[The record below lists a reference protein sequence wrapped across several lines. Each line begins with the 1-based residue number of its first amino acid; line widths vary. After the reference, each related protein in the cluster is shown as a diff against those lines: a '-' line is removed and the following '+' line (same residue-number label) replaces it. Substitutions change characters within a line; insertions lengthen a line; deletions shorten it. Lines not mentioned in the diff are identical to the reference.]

1 MNNYF
6 VSVLL
11 PLPFDEAFTYKASTE
26 TENQIKVGNLVKVP
40 FRNKELWGLVTKAD
54 TEKPDF
60 DEKKIKDVSQ
70 INQQLHFDD
79 NLIKFIDWISSYNLA
94 PRGLVLKAFIGILN
108 SDKTKKPNFTAKN
121 QLIDSEK
128 FFLKD
133 LSQSQENVAQE
144 ILDEMKKDEH
154 FTSLIDGVTGSGKTE
169 VYFAIIAQILRQAQ
183 DDSKL
188 KAKDAKEKEFLNEQE
203 IDTQSHPEPVE
214 GVYPEPVEGGQILI
228 LLPEIALT
236 SQLVSRF
243 EEQFGFKPALWH
255 SKISPKEKKE
265 IFYGVASGS
274 VKVLIG
280 ARSALLLPFKKLKLI
295 IIDEEHDSSFKQED
309 VFNFHARDMA
319 ILKGKLE
326 KFPVILSSATPCL
339 ETYVNAQSG
348 KYHHFILE
356 TKFNAQKSSIK
367 LIDLRQEKL
376 QTNHFISQ
384 NLKEEIAKNLESKQ
398 QSLLFL
404 NRRGYAPVTLCKS
417 CGEKVNCP
425 NCSSYLVN
433 HKNLKRLVCHYCGV
447 NEKFSSVE
455 DKTCRSCDEKD
466 SLVNIGVG
474 VEKIKE
480 EVEQLF
486 PDARLAL
493 VTSDNVTNFKEVDE
507 LVKKIANQEI
517 DIIIGTK
524 LIAKGYDFAGLTLVG
539 IVDADSGFY
548 SSELRSSERS
558 YQLLKQVIGR
568 AGRREKQGRVF
579 IQTYNPKNFIFE
591 KIIQGDKESFYDF
604 EIQNRELMQ
613 MPPFMKMAS
622 FVISDFKENTAL
634 GFAKALIAS
643 FPTNENIEIFG
654 PAPMPILRLKNRYH
668 YRVFLKV
675 EKKINLQKLIKD
687 VMKSLKLPNSLR
699 VKIDID
705 PQ

>member
-11 PLPFDEAFTYKASTE
+11 PLPFDEAFTYKASAE
-26 TENQIKVGNLVKVP
+26 TENQIKIGNLIKVP
-40 FRNKELWGLVTKAD
+40 FRNKELWGLVTQAD
-54 TEKPDF
+54 TGKPDF
-60 DEKKIKDVSQ
+60 DEKKIKEVSQ

-94 PRGLVLKAFIGILN
+94 PKGLVLKAFIGILN

-121 QLIDSEK
+121 QIIDSEK

-144 ILDEMKKDEH
+144 ILEEMKKDEH

-169 VYFAIIAQILRQAQ
+169 VYFAIIAQILKKHQETQ
-183 DDSKL
+183 K
-188 KAKDAKEKEFLNEQE
+188 KDEE
-203 IDTQSHPEPVE
+203 DTS
-214 GVYPEPVEGGQILI
+214 QILI

-356 TKFNAQKSSIK
+356 TKFNAQKSAIK

-384 NLKEEIAKNLESKQ
+384 HLKEEIAKNLESKQ

-507 LVKKIANQEI
+507 LVKKIANHEI
-517 DIIIGTK
+517 DIIIGTQ

-591 KIIQGDKESFYDF
+591 KIIKGDKESFYDF

-643 FPTNENIEIFG
+643 FPANENIEIFG